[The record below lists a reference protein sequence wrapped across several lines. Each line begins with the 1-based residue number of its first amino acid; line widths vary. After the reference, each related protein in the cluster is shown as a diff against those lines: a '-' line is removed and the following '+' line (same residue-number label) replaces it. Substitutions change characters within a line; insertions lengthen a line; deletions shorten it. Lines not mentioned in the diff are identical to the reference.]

1 MLAMVH
7 RDKYQSN
14 PGAPP
19 GDPGASTLLGAGAV
33 GGAPPNMA
41 DSISP
46 NGFAACARG
55 GGIAKYSSAIS
66 LKA

>member
-1 MLAMVH
+1 MAR
-7 RDKYQSN
+7 RDTYQSN
-14 PGAPP
+14 PGAPD
-19 GDPGASTLLGAGAV
+19 DPGASILLGAGAV

-41 DSISP
+41 DIISP
-46 NGFAACARG
+46 NGFAACVRG